1 MNTVLRRQPGGPRW
15 GLPPPPPPPRSP
27 ASLRLKTSVP
37 PLKPPHLS
45 PPPPRVSPRPAL
57 PSATHLSES
66 FQWLPTG
73 SQVLLQRFKPPQ
85 AARTPH
91 SHTRWLCVRHGLD
104 TVNVGL
110 NETTEPVP
118 MKLTSRGWRQRVAGG
133 RGLGEAG
140 HTARRT
146 GREGGNSADVAR
158 VASPPGRRVN

>member
-15 GLPPPPPPPRSP
+15 GFPPPPPHRSP
-27 ASLRLKTSVP
+27 ASLRLKSSVP

-45 PPPPRVSPRPAL
+45 PPPPQVSPRPAL

-73 SQVLLQRFKPPQ
+73 SQVLLRRFKPPQ
-85 AARTPH
+85 ATRTPH

-118 MKLTSRGWRQRVAGG
+118 MKLTSRGWRQSVAGGRG

-140 HTARRT
+140 HTRGGWGGRVEIQLTWPGWPLRR
-146 GREGGNSADVAR
+146 GDV
-158 VASPPGRRVN
+158 